1 MILDLSISFGVTS
14 AIIGEPAVRPAHLGE
29 PASRPAHPVERSSDW
44 PNPCRRSV
52 PTRAASAK
60 IAL

>member
-14 AIIGEPAVRPAHLGE
+14 AIIGEPAG
-29 PASRPAHPVERSSDW
+29 RPAHPVERSSDW